1 MSTVT
6 YLEAIV
12 IGALQGVSE
21 LFPVS
26 SLGHSVLLPA
36 LIGGR
41 WAADLNVTARHSPY
55 LAVLVAMHVATALG
69 MMVYFR
75 SDWVRLIGALG
86 RSLRTRAINTP
97 DQRLCWLLVVATIPV
112 GIAGLALAAPLQTVL
127 GKPVPSAIF
136 LAVNGLV
143 LYAVERAQRRPTRT
157 GEEPAGGSVAPAGQ
171 PARATEA
178 VDEAHTVDFSAQET
192 MVMTEM
198 AAERAADRRL
208 ARLSVREAVVIGAAQ
223 SFALLPGISRSGI
236 TIVAGLQRGLRHGD
250 AARFAFLLATP
261 VILAAG
267 VLKIPELFSAANRA
281 VLGPALAGSLL
292 AGIAAYLSVRF
303 LTSYFES
310 RTLKPF
316 ALYCVLVGLGSL
328 AVFVVR

>member
-41 WAADLNVTARHSPY
+41 WATDLDVTAKHSPY

-69 MMVYFR
+69 MMIYFR
-75 SDWVRLIGALG
+75 KDWVRIIGALFTSARG
-86 RSLRTRAINTP
+86 RKIENS
-97 DQRLCWLLVVATIPV
+97 DQRLAWLLVVATIPV
-112 GIAGLALAAPLQTVL
+112 GIAGLALASFLQTVL
-127 GKPVPSAIF
+127 GKPIPSAIF
-136 LAVNGLV
+136 LALNGMV
-143 LYAVERAQRRPTRT
+143 LYVVELKQRAPKAPS
-157 GEEPAGGSVAPAGQ
+157 GAKGGPRQ
-171 PARATEA
+171 PAVNTDAATA
-178 VDEAHTVDFSAQET
+178 PTIDFSAQET
-192 MVMTEM
+192 MILTEVDP
-198 AAERAADRRL
+198 ERAADRRL
-208 ARLSVREAVVIGAAQ
+208 AQLSVREATLIGAAQ
-223 SFALLPGISRSGI
+223 SLALLPGISRSGV
-236 TIVAGLQRGLRHGD
+236 TIVAGLYRGLRHD
-250 AARFAFLLATP
+250 LAARFAFLLATP

-267 VLKIPELFSAANRA
+267 VLKVPELFSAANRP
-281 VLGPALAGSLL
+281 VLGPAMVGSLL
-292 AGIAAYLSVRF
+292 AGVAAYFSTRF

-316 ALYCVLVGLGSL
+316 AVYCAVVGVGSL
-328 AVFVVR
+328 IIFAAR